1 MEKDLIVTIVL
12 SCLGSAGL
20 WTIINTL
27 LNRRFKKTDDNDLI
41 KKALKGLLYTD
52 CLGWGDKYIEQ
63 GWISIDDYNDFRRY
77 HYEPYK
83 ALGGNSAVDRVE
95 ATLKNLP
102 SRPTQHE

>member
-1 MEKDLIVTIVL
+1 MENSLIMTIVL

-20 WTIINTL
+20 WSLITL
-27 LNRRFKKTDDNDLI
+27 LIQRKFKKDDDSDLI

-95 ATLKNLP
+95 TTLKALP

>member
-1 MEKDLIVTIVL
+1 MSENTILTIVI
-12 SCLGSAGL
+12 SCIGSAGL
-20 WTIINTL
+20 WTVINAL
-27 LNRRFKKTDDNDLI
+27 LQRKFKKNDDNDLI

-95 ATLKNLP
+95 TTLKALP